1 MLFVCYCYR
10 KQLEETL
17 QFYERIHKPAHEPKP
32 PVITESFIGIV
43 ILCIKMGEQQKEED
57 YLEKVLQELKFN
69 FRKAIPLELS
79 VSSAWKLPVFI
90 QMNEW
95 SNLTQEIQLWV
106 DPT

>member
-79 VSSAWKLPVFI
+79 VSSA
-90 QMNEW
+90 
-95 SNLTQEIQLWV
+95 
-106 DPT
+106 